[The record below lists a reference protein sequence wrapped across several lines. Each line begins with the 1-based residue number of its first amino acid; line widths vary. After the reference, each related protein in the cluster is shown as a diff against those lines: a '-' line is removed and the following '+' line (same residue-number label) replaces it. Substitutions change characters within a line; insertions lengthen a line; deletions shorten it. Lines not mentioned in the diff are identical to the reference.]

1 MHIKFVARCN
11 RSSQK
16 GKGWRH
22 ESLLFI
28 LLCKARW
35 PMKGQSGGL
44 RTLRAAEYPFLGVQ
58 TRTNTDKSIINARLH
73 TKAAQRE
80 DERDEHSDG
89 EKC

>member
-1 MHIKFVARCN
+1 
-11 RSSQK
+11 
-16 GKGWRH
+16 
-22 ESLLFI
+22 
-28 LLCKARW
+28 
-35 PMKGQSGGL
+35 MKRQPAVL

-58 TRTNTDKSIINARLH
+58 TKTNTDKSIINARLH